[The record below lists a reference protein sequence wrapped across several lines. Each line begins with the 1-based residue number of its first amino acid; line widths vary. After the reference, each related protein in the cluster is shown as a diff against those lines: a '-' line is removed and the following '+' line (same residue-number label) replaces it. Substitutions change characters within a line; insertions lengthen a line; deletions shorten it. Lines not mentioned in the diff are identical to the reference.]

1 MKKISLTLI
10 IMILYIIIFKD
21 FNTKIYNKLP
31 FQIKTIVL
39 SVLNN
44 DKTSK
49 KIKNDL
55 KTKFLPETQ
64 LIDLNYKKMN
74 SKIEIYKL

>member
-21 FNTKIYNKLP
+21 FNTKIYNKLS
-31 FQIKTIVL
+31 FQIKTVML
-39 SVLNN
+39 SVLKN

>member
-1 MKKISLTLI
+1 
-10 IMILYIIIFKD
+10 MILYIIIFKD
-21 FNTKIYNKLP
+21 FNTKIYNKLS
-31 FQIKTIVL
+31 FQIKTVML
-39 SVLNN
+39 SVLKN